1 MRADGK
7 VKITLL
13 RTVVVTVGF
22 RVEARRVGFVV
33 GFDDVVEDV
42 VVLVDSVVDEVDV
55 DEVVAVLVELELGF
69 DVDVV
74 GLVELEVDLDV
85 VVTVVVDGAAA
96 ELVDVETVDAIRTN
110 RGELELVVV
119 RLADVVVAL
128 TVDALVGVDAFRVDP
143 VVVDGLT
150 VVVDGDRVAPT
161 KILL

>member
-150 VVVDGDRVAPT
+150 VVVDVDRVAPT